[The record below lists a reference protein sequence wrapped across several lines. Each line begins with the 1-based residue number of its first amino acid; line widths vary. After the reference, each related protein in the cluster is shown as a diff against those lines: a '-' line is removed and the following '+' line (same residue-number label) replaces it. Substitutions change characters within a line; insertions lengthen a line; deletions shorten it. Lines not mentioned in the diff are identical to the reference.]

1 MVSRKLPHVILG
13 LLGLQFVLGM
23 LANLYQEVPDGAA
36 RYDVYHQFGFILFH
50 VLNALA
56 LVVLAIVLVVQVVR
70 RRAATN
76 VKRGAIGG
84 LVAIIVA
91 YAAGILFVETGN
103 DLLSLAMALAFLG
116 ALMSY
121 ARLAYKELK

>member
-1 MVSRKLPHVILG
+1 
-13 LLGLQFVLGM
+13 
-23 LANLYQEVPDGAA
+23 LAT
-36 RYDVYHQFGFILFH
+36 
-50 VLNALA
+50 
-56 LVVLAIVLVVQVVR
+56 VLVVQVVR

-121 ARLAYKELK
+121 ARLAYKS